1 MTLRL
6 EHAAAVAAL
15 SSPTILVV
23 LDADPALAKV
33 GHHTVGDGFLETWW
47 LPIVGP
53 TSVVMLRCLASERC
67 TDADG
72 IVELGVL
79 AAALGLGEGTGPNSP
94 VVKTLALLAGF
105 GLIRVTTGSPP
116 VVTVPLLL
124 PPFPDR
130 LRHRLPERLRA
141 EVTL

>member
-33 GHHTVGDGFLETWW
+33 GHHTVGDGFVETWW

-67 TDADG
+67 ADDG
-72 IVELGVL
+72 IVDLGVL
-79 AAALGLGEGTGPNSP
+79 AAALGLGKGTGPNSP
-94 VVKTLALLAGF
+94 VVLTLARLVGF
-105 GLIRVTTGSPP
+105 GLIRVTAGAPP

-141 EVTL
+141 EAL